1 MNTETIMDSLLR
13 GIAISAVNRAVFERK
28 PIFSMGTVNAGLRL
42 GGASLG
48 YDLVAKPAIKQVLP
62 QVGAFLPNGR

>member
-1 MNTETIMDSLLR
+1 MDSQTIMDSLLR
-13 GIAISAVNRAVFERK
+13 GIAISAVNRVVFERK